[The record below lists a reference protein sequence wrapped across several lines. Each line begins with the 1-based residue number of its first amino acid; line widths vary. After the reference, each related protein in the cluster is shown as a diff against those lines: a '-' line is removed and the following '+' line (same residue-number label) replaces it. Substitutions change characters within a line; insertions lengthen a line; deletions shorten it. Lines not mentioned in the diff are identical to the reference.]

1 MSKPDIYSNKLSI
14 LIVDDDAQQRLLL
27 QMLLEKGNYDIFQA
41 VDGEEAL
48 EIFSENPSIR
58 LIITD
63 LDMPNMNGF
72 ELIET
77 IREKQHR
84 YTYIIVLTSIGNK
97 ASLLS
102 ALSKGADDFL
112 TKPAMEEELQLRIE
126 NGIRLLREQ
135 GQEELIVALAK
146 LAEYRSDETG
156 FHLERVQLYTH
167 LLAIDLAENCT
178 ELKITPT
185 MADEISRVSPLHD
198 IGKVAIADNILH
210 KPGKLTTE
218 EFETMKTHA
227 RLGGAILEEIYLK
240 TESPY
245 LQIAFELTAY
255 HHEKYNGK
263 GYPTQLAGEDIPI
276 AARIMA
282 LADVYD
288 ALTSKRCYKDAF
300 SHETARNIILK
311 ERGEHFDPKVV
322 DSFLRQEDIWISV
335 RNKFEEG

>member
-1 MSKPDIYSNKLSI
+1 MSNLDIYNNKLSI

-48 EIFSENPSIR
+48 EIFSKNPSIR
-58 LIITD
+58 LILTD
-63 LDMPNMNGF
+63 LDMPKMNGF
-72 ELIET
+72 ELIKA

-97 ASLLS
+97 ASLLG

-167 LLAIDLAENCT
+167 LLAIDLAENCV

-185 MADEISRVSPLHD
+185 MADEISKVSPLHD
-198 IGKVAIADNILH
+198 IGKVAIPDNILH
-210 KPGKLTTE
+210 KPGKLTTD

-227 RLGGAILEEIYLK
+227 RLGGTILEEIYLK

-300 SHETARNIILK
+300 THEKARNIILE

-322 DSFLRQEDIWISV
+322 DSFLRQEDIWCSV
-335 RNKFEEG
+335 RNKFEER